1 MAVRAIAIQSRRAV
15 MTRERALNNRWARVG
30 LSVVA
35 TAVLAILAAGSA
47 VLTPAPA
54 FAEPA
59 ATSWTVT
66 PTSKIITYGQAMLLS
81 GTLKSGG
88 AAIPGLWVDLGQAT
102 TASGSYEV
110 IYKITTPTATD
121 SKKYEVAVIPR
132 ESMYYRF
139 GWPGDV
145 TYGPSNSDVIPVQ
158 VMPVMGAPGNGTTIS
173 AGKKFSIK
181 GSVTPGAPGGPAVKI
196 KAYRQ
201 KAGGSWAGY
210 KTYATTISGTQ
221 YSHSVAI
228 AQTGKFK
235 FKAVS
240 VASAKYAVGASG
252 YGKVLT
258 VK

>member
-1 MAVRAIAIQSRRAV
+1 
-15 MTRERALNNRWARVG
+15 MTRKQTLNNRWARMG
-30 LSVVA
+30 LIMVA
-35 TAVLAILAAGSA
+35 AAMLAIVPA
-47 VLTPAPA
+47 APA
-54 FAEPA
+54 FAAPA

-66 PTSKIITYGQAMLLS
+66 PTSKIITYGQVVLLS

-88 AAIPGLWVDLGQAT
+88 AAVPGLWVDLGQAT
-102 TASGSYEV
+102 ATSGSYEV
-110 IYKITTPTATD
+110 VYKITTSLSAASTR
-121 SKKYEVAVIPR
+121 YEVAVIPR

-139 GWPGDV
+139 QWVGDA
-145 TYGPSNSDVIPVQ
+145 TYAARDSDVIPVQ
-158 VMPVMGAPGNGTTIS
+158 VMPVLGAPGNGTTIT

-201 KAGGSWAGY
+201 KADGSWAGY

-221 YSHSVAI
+221 YAHSVAI
-228 AQTGKFK
+228 TQTGKFK

-240 VASAKYAVGASG
+240 VASTRFVAGASG
-252 YGKVLT
+252 FGKVLT

>member
-1 MAVRAIAIQSRRAV
+1 V
-15 MTRERALNNRWARVG
+15 
-30 LSVVA
+30 LSA
-35 TAVLAILAAGSA
+35 AVLTILAAASA
-47 VLTPAPA
+47 ALAPAPA

-66 PTSKIITYGQAMLLS
+66 PTSKIITYGQTVLLS

-88 AAIPGLWVDLGQAT
+88 AGIPGLWVDLGQAT
-102 TASGSYEV
+102 TSSGSYEV
-110 IYKITTPTATD
+110 IYKITTPSTTD
-121 SKKYEVAVIPR
+121 SKKYEVAVMPR

-139 GWPGDV
+139 GWPGDAA
-145 TYGPSNSDVIPVQ
+145 YGPSTSDVIPVQ
-158 VMPVMGAPGNGTTIS
+158 VMPVLGAPGNGTTIS

-181 GSVTPGAPGGPAVKI
+181 GSVTPGAPAGPAVKI

-201 KAGGSWAGY
+201 KADGSWAGY

-221 YSHSVAI
+221 YSHSAAI
-228 AQTGKFK
+228 TQTGKFK

-240 VASAKYAVGASG
+240 VASAKYAAGASG